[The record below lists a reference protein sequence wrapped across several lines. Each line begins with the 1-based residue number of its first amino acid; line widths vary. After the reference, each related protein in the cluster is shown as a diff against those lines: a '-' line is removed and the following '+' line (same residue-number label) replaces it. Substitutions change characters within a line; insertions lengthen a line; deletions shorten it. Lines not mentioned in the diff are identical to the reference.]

1 MGTTVGNIFS
11 GLVGL
16 VFIIVGGGL
25 VMLFLP
31 VMLAGVLELFFGD
44 GE

>member
-1 MGTTVGNIFS
+1 MGTTVGNLFS

-16 VFIIVGGGL
+16 VFIVVAGGL

-31 VMLAGVLELFFGD
+31 VMISGVLGLLF
-44 GE
+44 GEDE